1 MVADSNGL
9 PPWARGHRQGRGV
22 LNLPRKGIDMSPEAV
37 ALGGRVRDPP
47 GRGLPV
53 ADVVLEQVQLPN
65 GESRGNGITL
75 KSPRAH
81 GPKLSGCPRL
91 IAVADR
97 G

>member
-1 MVADSNGL
+1 
-9 PPWARGHRQGRGV
+9 
-22 LNLPRKGIDMSPEAV
+22 
-37 ALGGRVRDPP
+37 
-47 GRGLPV
+47 V